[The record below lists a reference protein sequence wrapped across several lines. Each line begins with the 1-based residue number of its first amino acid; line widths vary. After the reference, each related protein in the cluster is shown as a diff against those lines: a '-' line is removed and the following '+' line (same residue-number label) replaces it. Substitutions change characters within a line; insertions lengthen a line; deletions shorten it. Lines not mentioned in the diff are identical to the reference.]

1 MPPLLSLTLL
11 ELRVF
16 LVDDVDLS
24 LSTNHDTISG
34 TFFHRRSDFHD
45 CEFTINVKTGSTNY
59 L

>member
-24 LSTNHDTISG
+24 LSTNHYTISG
-34 TFFHRRSDFHD
+34 TFFYRRSDFHD
-45 CEFTINVKTGSTNY
+45 CEFTISLKIESTNY